1 MALVFTEDELKQ
13 APEEVF
19 TLLEKLG
26 EGSYGSV
33 HRALHNR
40 TSAIL
45 AVKIVPVND
54 DLEEIIQEISVMKG
68 CISPYIVRYYGSWL
82 RETVLWVTSLLVLFR
97 RRRCQKVWY

>member
-1 MALVFTEDELKQ
+1 MDIVFTDEELKQ
-13 APEEVF
+13 HPEEVF

-33 HRALHNR
+33 HRAIHHR

-45 AVKIVPVND
+45 AIKIVPVSD
-54 DLEEIIQEISVMKG
+54 DLEDIITEISVMKG

-82 RETVLWVTSLLVLFR
+82 QQTVLWVSTFPLGNT
-97 RRRCQKVWY
+97 K